1 MILARSH
8 IGLHFLGVLG
18 EKAIGLGHIEM
29 ISWVPLASGMR
40 IGYLLPFVEQ
50 ETTKVELLGSNRF

>member
-8 IGLHFLGVLG
+8 VGLHFLGVLG
-18 EKAIGLGHIEM
+18 GKAIGLGHIEM

-50 ETTKVELLGSNRF
+50 ETTNVELLGSNGF

>member
-8 IGLHFLGVLG
+8 VGLHFLGVLG

-29 ISWVPLASGMR
+29 ISWVPLASSMR

-50 ETTKVELLGSNRF
+50 ETTKVDLGSNGF